1 MFELNAKQEMA
12 LSIVWMRQDQLPLD
26 LTDLEITRHLMA
38 LRDSEMISMLT
49 DMSNSMAYVEA
60 LRPSGREHYSRTRQ
74 ARRRFKC
81 ISDSADELLNILCC
95 DDNARSHQGPS
106 YISNRVDDY
115 RELSRNGLLLIN
127 WADNIP
133 YTVAITD
140 DGWNYFEG
148 WFLDQEVPMNI
159 NVSPVINN
167 NVSNSP
173 NVSTNSSSS
182 SASSSVMNYSLA
194 MQKLFE
200 LELDSEVKTAVV
212 GAITELENSSKGDDG
227 GDFLEKVERLSNIA
241 KNVSML
247 APIVIPL
254 IEAAARQFLGN

>member
-127 WADNIP
+127 WADNLP

>member
-1 MFELNAKQEMA
+1 MA

-182 SASSSVMNYSLA
+182 SASTSVMNYSLA

>member
-182 SASSSVMNYSLA
+182 SASTSVMNYSLA

>member
-1 MFELNAKQEMA
+1 MA

-127 WADNIP
+127 WADNLP

>member
-173 NVSTNSSSS
+173 NVSTNSSLS
-182 SASSSVMNYSLA
+182 SASTSVMNYSLA

>member
-26 LTDLEITRHLMA
+26 LTDLEITKHLVA
-38 LRDSEMISMLT
+38 LRDSGMISMLT
-49 DMSNSMAYVEA
+49 DMSNSTAYVEA
-60 LRPSGREHYSRTRQ
+60 LCPAGREHYSRTRQ

-95 DDNARSHQGPS
+95 DDNAKTRQGPS
-106 YISNRVDDY
+106 YVSNREGDY
-115 RELSRNGLLLIN
+115 RELSRNGLLKVD
-127 WADNIP
+127 WADNIA
-133 YTVAITD
+133 YRVEIAD

-148 WFLDQEVPMNI
+148 WFLDQEVPVNI

-167 NVSNSP
+167 NVSNNP
-173 NVSTNSSSS
+173 NVSANSSSS

-194 MQKLFE
+194 IQRLFE
-200 LELDSEVKTAVV
+200 LELDREVKTAVV

-227 GDFLEKVERLSNIA
+227 GDFLDKVERLSNIA
-241 KNVSML
+241 KNFSML

-254 IEAAARQFLGN
+254 TEAAARQFLGN

>member
-12 LSIVWMRQDQLPLD
+12 LSIVWMRQDQLPHD
-26 LTDLEITRHLMA
+26 LTDLEITKHLVA
-38 LRDSEMISMLT
+38 LRDSGMISMLT
-49 DMSNSMAYVEA
+49 DMSNSTAYVEA
-60 LRPSGREHYSRTRQ
+60 LCPAGREHYSRTRQ

-95 DDNARSHQGPS
+95 DDNAKARQGPS
-106 YISNRVDDY
+106 YVSNREGDY
-115 RELSRNGLLLIN
+115 RELSRNGLLKVD
-127 WADNIP
+127 WADNIA
-133 YTVAITD
+133 YRVAIAD

-148 WFLDQEVPMNI
+148 WFLDQEVPVNI
-159 NVSPVINN
+159 NVSPVFTN
-167 NVSNSP
+167 NVSNNP
-173 NVSTNSSSS
+173 NVSANSSSS
-182 SASSSVMNYSLA
+182 SASSSVINYSLA
-194 MQKLFE
+194 IQRLFE
-200 LELDSEVKTAVV
+200 LELDREVKTAVI

-227 GDFLEKVERLSNIA
+227 GDFLDKVERLSNMA

>member
-26 LTDLEITRHLMA
+26 LTDLEITKHLVA
-38 LRDSEMISMLT
+38 LRDSGMISMLT
-49 DMSNSMAYVEA
+49 DMSNSTAYVEA
-60 LRPSGREHYSRTRQ
+60 LCPAGREHYSRTRQ

-95 DDNARSHQGPS
+95 DDNAKTRQGPS
-106 YISNRVDDY
+106 YVSNREGDY
-115 RELSRNGLLLIN
+115 RELSRNGLLKVD
-127 WADNIP
+127 WAENIA
-133 YTVAITD
+133 YRVEIAD

-148 WFLDQEVPMNI
+148 WFLDQEVPVNI

-167 NVSNSP
+167 NVSNNP
-173 NVSTNSSSS
+173 NVSANSSSS

-194 MQKLFE
+194 IQRLFE
-200 LELDSEVKTAVV
+200 LELDREVKTAVV

-227 GDFLEKVERLSNIA
+227 GDFLDKVERLSNIA
-241 KNVSML
+241 KKFSML

>member
-1 MFELNAKQEMA
+1 MFGLNAKQEMA
-12 LSIVWMRQDQLPLD
+12 LSIVWMSQDQLPLD

-95 DDNARSHQGPS
+95 DDNARSHRGPS
-106 YISNRVDDY
+106 YISNRIDDY
-115 RELSRNGLLLIN
+115 SELSRNGLLLIN

-133 YTVAITD
+133 YIVAITD

-159 NVSPVINN
+159 NVSPVFTN

-173 NVSTNSSSS
+173 SISSTSTSSST
-182 SASSSVMNYSLA
+182 SALTMNSTLA
-194 MQKLFE
+194 IQMVLE
-200 LELDSEVKTAVV
+200 LELNEEDRNVAL
-212 GAITELENSSKGDDG
+212 GAIADLDKSSKGDDKK
-227 GDFLEKVERLSNIA
+227 DFLEKIEKLSVIA
-241 KNVSML
+241 KNVGPL
-247 APIVIPL
+247 ASIVIPL
-254 IEAAARQFLGN
+254 IEVAVKQFLGN

>member
-26 LTDLEITRHLMA
+26 LTDLEITKHLVA
-38 LRDSEMISMLT
+38 LRDSGMISMLT
-49 DMSNSMAYVEA
+49 DMSNSTAYVEA
-60 LRPSGREHYSRTRQ
+60 LCPAGREHYSRTRQ

-95 DDNARSHQGPS
+95 DDNAKTRQGPS
-106 YISNRVDDY
+106 YVSNREGDY
-115 RELSRNGLLLIN
+115 RELSRNGLLKVD
-127 WADNIP
+127 WADNIA
-133 YTVAITD
+133 YRVEIAD

-148 WFLDQEVPMNI
+148 WFLDQEVPVNI

-167 NVSNSP
+167 NVSNNP
-173 NVSTNSSSS
+173 NVSANSSSS

-194 MQKLFE
+194 IQRLFE
-200 LELDSEVKTAVV
+200 LELDREVKTAVV

-227 GDFLEKVERLSNIA
+227 GDFLDKVERLSNIA
-241 KNVSML
+241 KNFSML

>member
-60 LRPSGREHYSRTRQ
+60 LRPSGREHYGRTRQ

-133 YTVAITD
+133 YTVVITD

-194 MQKLFE
+194 KQKLFE

-254 IEAAARQFLGN
+254 IEGAARQFLGN

>member
-26 LTDLEITRHLMA
+26 LTDLEITKHLVA
-38 LRDSEMISMLT
+38 LRDSGMISMLT
-49 DMSNSMAYVEA
+49 DMSNSTAYVEA
-60 LRPSGREHYSRTRQ
+60 LCPAGREHYSRTRQ

-95 DDNARSHQGPS
+95 DDNAKTRQGPS
-106 YISNRVDDY
+106 YVSNREGDY
-115 RELSRNGLLLIN
+115 RELSRNGLLKVD
-127 WADNIP
+127 WAENIA
-133 YTVAITD
+133 YRVEIAD

-148 WFLDQEVPMNI
+148 WFLDQEVPVNI

-167 NVSNSP
+167 NVSNNP
-173 NVSTNSSSS
+173 NVSANSSSS

-194 MQKLFE
+194 IQRLFE
-200 LELDSEVKTAVV
+200 LELDREVKTAVV

-227 GDFLEKVERLSNIA
+227 GDFLDKVERLSNIA
-241 KNVSML
+241 KNFSML

>member
-95 DDNARSHQGPS
+95 DDNARGHQGPS
-106 YISNRVDDY
+106 YVSNRVDDY

-159 NVSPVINN
+159 NVNPVFTN
-167 NVSNSP
+167 NVSNNP
-173 NVSTNSSSS
+173 NVSANSSSS

-194 MQKLFE
+194 IHRLFE
-200 LELDSEVKTAVV
+200 LELDREVKTAVV

-227 GDFLEKVERLSNIA
+227 GDFLDKVERLSNIA

-254 IEAAARQFLGN
+254 IETAARQFLGN

>member
-26 LTDLEITRHLMA
+26 LTDLEITRHFMA

-200 LELDSEVKTAVV
+200 LELDPEVKTAVV

>member
-182 SASSSVMNYSLA
+182 SASTSVMNYSLA

-241 KNVSML
+241 KNFSML